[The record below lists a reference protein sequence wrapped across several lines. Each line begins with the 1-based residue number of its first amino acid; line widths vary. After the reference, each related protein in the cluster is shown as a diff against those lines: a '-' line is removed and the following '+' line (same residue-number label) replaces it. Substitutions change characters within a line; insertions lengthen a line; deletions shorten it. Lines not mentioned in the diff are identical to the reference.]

1 MSTPSEEILNKF
13 AGQTV
18 TDEEFVLKHFYQPE
32 DADSRDRLIAE
43 NKRLEDLLLDKVY
56 EDI

>member
-43 NKRLEDLLLDKVY
+43 NQRLEDLLKD
-56 EDI
+56 